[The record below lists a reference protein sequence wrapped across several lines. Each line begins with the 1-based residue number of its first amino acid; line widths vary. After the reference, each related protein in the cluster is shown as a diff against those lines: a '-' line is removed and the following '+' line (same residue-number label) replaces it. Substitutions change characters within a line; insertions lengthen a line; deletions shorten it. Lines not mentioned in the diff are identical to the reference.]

1 MKSEI
6 EQMQFKIG
14 QANRFK
20 VKRVEKLSVR
30 QLNFYIKSE
39 RSRIKKDIIFDVPA
53 PEIPD

>member
-1 MKSEI
+1 
-6 EQMQFKIG
+6 MQFKIG